1 MTGYFQ
7 KPVKDKEF
15 KTMRCP
21 TLKELPPPPQGKTGW
36 PWTEETPQLPET
48 GFDGWPWP
56 KISIVTA
63 SYKRVQFIEETIRS
77 ILLQGYPDLEYI
89 IIDGASDDGTAGII
103 KKYEPWIAYWV
114 SEKDRGENHALN
126 KGLPR
131 CSGEII
137 TFFSSDDIYLKGTFA
152 DVGSRWS
159 QLKQYGAV
167 VGGFYFM
174 DINSQPTS
182 EIIPPR
188 LPHPGPI
195 DLTLIPP
202 EQWRLHQEA
211 TFYTRQALDSVGRYV
226 REDLL
231 YTADRELLY
240 RLCRN
245 YRILLVQR
253 AYSAFRVHEKSC
265 SMSKA
270 GHASA
275 VFEYAK
281 LHLSYCSRGDKD
293 DARRRRT
300 AKYQIARAYLTYAKC
315 SGKTSDAVIAL
326 LKAVFY
332 RPALIVKVTYF
343 TAWLKVLRLVP
354 ILARLGK
361 RKQVSGKFGDSVRLK
376 AAGEVEEIGL
386 GKQ

>member
-1 MTGYFQ
+1 
-7 KPVKDKEF
+7 
-15 KTMRCP
+15 MRCP
-21 TLKELPPPPQGKTGW
+21 TLKELVPPLQGKTGW

-48 GFDGWPWP
+48 GSDGSPWP

-63 SYKRVQFIEETIRS
+63 SYRRAQFIEETIRS

-89 IIDGASDDGTAGII
+89 IIDGASNDGTADII
-103 KKYEPWIAYWV
+103 KKYEPWITYWV
-114 SEKDRGENHALN
+114 SEKDSGENYALN

-152 DVGSRWS
+152 EVGSRWP

-174 DINSQPTS
+174 DVNSQPTT
-182 EIIPPR
+182 EVILPR

-195 DLTLIPP
+195 DLTLTPP

-226 REDLL
+226 REDLY

-245 YRILLVQR
+245 YKILLVQQ
-253 AYSAFRVHEKSC
+253 AYSAFRLHERSW

-270 GHASA
+270 GRIPVA
-275 VFEYAK
+275 FEYAK

-293 DARRRRT
+293 YKRRKQI
-300 AKYQIARAYLTYAKC
+300 AKYQIGKAYITYAKY
-315 SGKTSDAVIAL
+315 SGKTSAAVIAL
-326 LKAVFY
+326 LKALFY

-343 TAWLKVLRLVP
+343 TAWLKALHLVP
-354 ILARLGK
+354 IFARLRK
-361 RKQVSGKFGDSVRLK
+361 RK
-376 AAGEVEEIGL
+376 
-386 GKQ
+386 